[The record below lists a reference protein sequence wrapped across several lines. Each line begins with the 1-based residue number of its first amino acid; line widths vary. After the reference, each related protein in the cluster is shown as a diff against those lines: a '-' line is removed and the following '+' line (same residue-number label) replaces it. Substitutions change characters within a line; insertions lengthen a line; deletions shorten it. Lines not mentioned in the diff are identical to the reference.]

1 MTIRFD
7 TPQDTE
13 DAYYDALEAGNLEDL
28 LGCWEASD
36 DVACLLPMQNLARG
50 PDQVRRVFEPLFRDG
65 QKVAL
70 SVTHM
75 HWIETEVLAV
85 HLVKETAEPPPGQ
98 PEISVYAA
106 NVYRLGTDGWRLLVH
121 QNSPTPPPVG

>member
-50 PDQVRRVFEPLFRDG
+50 PDQVRLRRLRQLRRP
-65 QKVAL
+65 QPSL
-70 SVTHM
+70 SF
-75 HWIETEVLAV
+75 
-85 HLVKETAEPPPGQ
+85 PRRP
-98 PEISVYAA
+98 
-106 NVYRLGTDGWRLLVH
+106 RLGRA
-121 QNSPTPPPVG
+121 